1 MASIVGVLGKAAMG
15 ILMSLLTETF
25 LKALLVRALKMWAE
39 STESKVDDKMV
50 EDVQKA
56 LGVSD

>member
-1 MASIVGVLGKAAMG
+1 MASIVGILGKAAMG

-25 LKALLVRALKMWAE
+25 LKALLIRALKLWAE
-39 STESKVDDKMV
+39 STKSKVDDRLVK
-50 EDVQKA
+50 DVQKA